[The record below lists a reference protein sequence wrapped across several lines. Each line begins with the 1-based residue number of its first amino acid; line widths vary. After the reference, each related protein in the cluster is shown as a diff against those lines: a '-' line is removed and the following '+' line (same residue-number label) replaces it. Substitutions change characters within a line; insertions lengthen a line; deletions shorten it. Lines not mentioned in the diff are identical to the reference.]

1 VILMQ
6 DETIIRLFPALRRAW
21 SLQGVQACV
30 GVSGRNDQRVLSL
43 ALNICSGEIVTLI
56 HRRMNSEG
64 FQQLLARVRAHY
76 GTFPIAMLLD
86 GGSLHR
92 ATASLKSAEELNIV
106 LIELPRQCPELNAVD
121 HLWRSVK
128 ADVSANYQYPTIDAH
143 AQKALEY
150 VKGLMPKERLARAGV
165 LSNAFWLKRFL

>member
-1 VILMQ
+1 MQ
-6 DETIIRLFPALRRAW
+6 DETIVRLFPALRRAW
-21 SLQGVQACV
+21 SRQGVQARV
-30 GVSGRNDQRVLSL
+30 GVSGRNDQRVLSCTL
-43 ALNICSGEIVTLI
+43 DIRSGEIVTLI

-64 FQQLLARVRAHY
+64 FQQFLALVRIRY
-76 GTFPIAMLLD
+76 GVSPVVMLLD

-92 ATASLKSAEELNIV
+92 ATASTKRATELGIL

-143 AQKALEY
+143 AQRALKY
-150 VKGLMPKERLARAGV
+150 VMNMTPKERLIRAGV
-165 LSNAFWLKRFL
+165 KSNNFWLKKFL

>member
-1 VILMQ
+1 MQ

-21 SLQGVQACV
+21 SLQGVQARV
-30 GVSGRNDQRVLSL
+30 GVSGRNDQRVLSV
-43 ALNICSGEIVTLI
+43 ALDICSGEVLTLI

-76 GTFPIAMLLD
+76 GTLPIAMLLD

-92 ATASLKSAEELNIV
+92 AAASMKIAKELNIL

-121 HLWRSVK
+121 HLFRSVK
-128 ADVSANYQYPTIDAH
+128 AGVSANYQYPTIDAH
-143 AQKALEY
+143 AQKALQY
-150 VKGLMPKERLARAGV
+150 VRDLLPKERLIRAGV
-165 LSNAFWLKRFL
+165 LSNGFWLKRFL

>member
-1 VILMQ
+1 MQ
-6 DETIIRLFPALRRAW
+6 DETIVRLFPTLRRAW
-21 SLQGVQACV
+21 SRQGVQARL

-43 ALNICSGEIVTLI
+43 TLEVRSGEIVTLI
-56 HRRMNSEG
+56 HRRMNGEG
-64 FQQLLARVRAHY
+64 FRQLLTLVRARY
-76 GTFPIAMLLD
+76 GTSPVAMLLD

-92 ATASLKSAEELNIV
+92 AAASVKVAAELNIL

-143 AQKALEY
+143 AQSALQY
-150 VKGLMPKERLARAGV
+150 VMNMKPKERLIRAGV
-165 LSNAFWLKRFL
+165 KSNNFWLKKFL